1 MITDPWTK
9 IDHPSIGEVR
19 LYLNDYLPIQTN
31 GRVDVYISE
40 EWGNVADDGSWSL
53 EDGEVVCR
61 QLGFEISSKI
71 HKSILFCN
79 DKGMHTHYKNSII
92 YTESTS

>member
-1 MITDPWTK
+1 MTINSLTK

-19 LYLNDYLPIQTN
+19 LYFNDYFPVSYN

-53 EDGEVVCR
+53 EDGGVVCR
-61 QLGFEISSKI
+61 QPGIEIASKI
-71 HKSILFCN
+71 HKPVLVCK
-79 DKGMHTHYKNSII
+79 DKNMPNRLYAH
-92 YTESTS
+92 